1 MASGTTDTCMSLLG
15 ADQKGVPEAE
25 RSMKRGKR
33 ERKKLNKKIERERE
47 SHTLSLRTGPTASS
61 KSIIDESNKHWPTL
75 NAKLSGKNSFI
86 QLLRT
91 NFIEMIAK
99 RLKQTTRNLNL
110 FKTAGNLKMKR
121 LKSQLLEKGK
131 QQKSQRDLNARA
143 IFVSA
148 RRRK

>member
-15 ADQKGVPEAE
+15 ADQKGFPEAE

-99 RLKQTTRNLNL
+99 RFETNDEK
-110 FKTAGNLKMKR
+110 FKF
-121 LKSQLLEKGK
+121 
-131 QQKSQRDLNARA
+131 
-143 IFVSA
+143 I
-148 RRRK
+148 